1 MQPPSHESVTDWI
14 ARIKQGDQSAAQ
26 QLWKRYI
33 EQLIAQV
40 RYRVPGVAGRMA
52 DENDAVQSAFR
63 SFFRRAQSG
72 QFAALNDRRDL
83 WQLLVVMA
91 ARKAKNMSRRERA
104 KKRGGG
110 RIRTAP
116 RLADGESGSGDLQW
130 LAAPTPSPE
139 FAAIIAEEFERLLT
153 LLADE
158 PLRRLALLKFE
169 GFGHEEI
176 AERLGCSVRTVT
188 RRLDLIRKSW
198 EQGATGSRT
207 KLPASH
213 RRGRSPY

>member
-1 MQPPSHESVTDWI
+1 MQPPTDDSVSQWI
-14 ARIKQGDQSAAQ
+14 VRIKQGDEAAAQ
-26 QLWKRYI
+26 QLWSRYV

-40 RYRVPGVAGRMA
+40 RYRVPGLAGRMA

-63 SFFRRAQSG
+63 SFFRRAQAG
-72 QFAALNDRRDL
+72 QFAELNDRRDL

-104 KKRGGG
+104 QKRGGG
-110 RIRTAP
+110 RVRVAP
-116 RLADGESGSGDLQW
+116 RLTESSSASDDLKW
-130 LAAPTPSPE
+130 LAAPTPTPE
-139 FAAIIAEEFERLLT
+139 FAAIIAEEFERLLK

-169 GFGHEEI
+169 GYAHEEI

-198 EQGATGSRT
+198 ECQ
-207 KLPASH
+207 
-213 RRGRSPY
+213 